1 MKSAFNTEEPL
12 VGTSQ
17 GTVKSSRRSG
27 YSSTSHREVIGPS
40 LFAAAGPWIPDG
52 WTDRWMAVLAHSQPA
67 AEFSLNSLSITH
79 HLVYTEETTTRTD
92 FSPKL
97 TLINFYFALTDDEE

>member
-1 MKSAFNTEEPL
+1 MKGAFNKEQAL
-12 VGTSQ
+12 
-17 GTVKSSRRSG
+17 RDFSG
-27 YSSTSHREVIGPS
+27 HCEIFAKVRYSSTSHREVIGPS
-40 LFAAAGPWIPDG
+40 LFAAAYPWIPDG

-67 AEFSLNSLSITH
+67 AEFSLNRPSITH